1 MRIHF
6 SLDSHE
12 QNNLIYCRLL
22 QNSVFYNPLAIKSFL
37 TDIKTR
43 WLLGWRVLTAF
54 WVTFNFC
61 HADSILLVHLHHKRD
76 VPSLMTFGGKLL
88 VPRPMQFY
96 KGIPQ

>member
-1 MRIHF
+1 MHPP
-6 SLDSHE
+6 
-12 QNNLIYCRLL
+12 NLIFG
-22 QNSVFYNPLAIKSFL
+22 SVDASADPRKTIPHADCPLTVHTYLI
-37 TDIKTR
+37 
-43 WLLGWRVLTAF
+43 GWRVLTAF